1 MVFSSKMSGKK
12 QFWNVRN
19 LLVVFAT
26 LLALEIGHNLT
37 FLPSL
42 SLHII
47 VEDFYSY
54 SITWKW
60 SLVEHLHIQNHQA
73 NYQTE
78 LKKLLDKFS

>member
-54 SITWKW
+54 SIT
-60 SLVEHLHIQNHQA
+60 
-73 NYQTE
+73 
-78 LKKLLDKFS
+78 